1 MFVRKFA
8 NWIQFANGTKSPRT
22 GQNIRDR
29 AAFADGTE
37 HILGTWQLPEV
48 LSPINTIAW
57 RHRLLRPQKR
67 LYKAV
72 YRGLRMSKKGK
83 PSRPS
88 SASPLPPPPPPGGVI
103 AIKCPATKLGTKKI
117 LMMNASSP
125 SAFFLLRLHHYT
137 GLSSLR
143 IPSVPDMHA
152 AQCKVGGR
160 SSVGAKGDV
169 G

>member
-22 GQNIRDR
+22 GQNICDR

-37 HILGTWQLPEV
+37 HISCTWQLPEV

-57 RHRLLRPQKR
+57 RLRLLRLQKR

-83 PSRPS
+83 HSRPS
-88 SASPLPPPPPPGGVI
+88 SASPPPPPPPGRSYCNQVPGYEIGDQENLDDECII
-103 AIKCPATKLGTKKI
+103 AFRLLPAQATPLYRLI
-117 LMMNASSP
+117 VAP
-125 SAFFLLRLHHYT
+125 HPLRP
-137 GLSSLR
+137 R
-143 IPSVPDMHA
+143 HA
-152 AQCKVGGR
+152 RCTV
-160 SSVGAKGDV
+160 
-169 G
+169 